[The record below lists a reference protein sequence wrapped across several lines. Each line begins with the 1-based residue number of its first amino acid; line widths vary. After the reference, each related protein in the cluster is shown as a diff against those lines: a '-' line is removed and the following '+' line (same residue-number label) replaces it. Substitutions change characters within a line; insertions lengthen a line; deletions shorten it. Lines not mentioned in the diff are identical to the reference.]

1 MTNIT
6 ELIEKT
12 SERYAPKEV
21 IIGKPYMVQYS
32 LNDIATME
40 RAAFTAGASFATTDS
55 EMMKAMLKP
64 FGDWLWRSYKQIDAQ
79 VWKERW
85 TTSDTVYTLYQVIDK
100 YIQFIID
107 NGK

>member
-6 ELIEKT
+6 EIIEKAA
-12 SERYAPKEV
+12 ERHAEDYFNSPETKDP
-21 IIGKPYMVQYS
+21 G
-32 LNDIATME
+32 DH
-40 RAAFTAGASFATTDS
+40 FTAGASFATTDP

-100 YIQFIID
+100 YIQCIID